1 MSLLPSPPPL
11 TTDLGEDESTTK
23 NLGLWD
29 DGSTQKLPPNTS
41 RLGVLLE
48 VGGDGELSGA
58 SDYQPVS
65 HRTISSLF
73 SFCSLDPQ

>member
-1 MSLLPSPPPL
+1 
-11 TTDLGEDESTTK
+11 
-23 NLGLWD
+23 
-29 DGSTQKLPPNTS
+29 LPPNTS